1 MGRTQA
7 EGSAMPADP
16 SRTALVTGAN
26 SGLGLEAAAQLAEAG
41 WGRVI
46 ITSRNDD
53 KANGSRSQLI
63 ERTGR
68 DVFEPLTLDLAHL
81 DTVEKAAAQLASH
94 GVEID
99 FLLLNAG
106 ILPGRDATHN
116 DDGIEMTYAAA
127 LLGHHLLTARLLE
140 RNVLAPDARIV
151 IAGSEAARG
160 DVPMMNVVD
169 MPAFA
174 AEHFSGDLEAAVDSH
189 ARMAAPVRHKTGNT
203 YANVKMFNA
212 WWAAALARR
221 LPAGMAVNAVS
232 PGSAPD
238 TNAARHQG
246 FMMRKVLL
254 PMMKAMPKRMA
265 MAGSVETA
273 AGRYL
278 QAADFADDVSGQFF
292 ASPPKKMI
300 GDLTKVD
307 LPHINDEASQ
317 EAAWNVVVRL
327 ARGADVRLARGA
339 DVRLARGADVRLAR
353 GADVRLARDADVKA
367 AS

>member
-41 WGRVI
+41 WSRVI

-94 GVEID
+94 GIEID

-160 DVPMMNVVD
+160 DVPMMNAGGC
-169 MPAFA
+169 P
-174 AEHFSGDLEAAVDSH
+174 DS
-189 ARMAAPVRHKTGNT
+189 
-203 YANVKMFNA
+203 
-212 WWAAALARR
+212 
-221 LPAGMAVNAVS
+221 
-232 PGSAPD
+232 
-238 TNAARHQG
+238 
-246 FMMRKVLL
+246 
-254 PMMKAMPKRMA
+254 
-265 MAGSVETA
+265 
-273 AGRYL
+273 
-278 QAADFADDVSGQFF
+278 
-292 ASPPKKMI
+292 
-300 GDLTKVD
+300 
-307 LPHINDEASQ
+307 
-317 EAAWNVVVRL
+317 
-327 ARGADVRLARGA
+327 RGT
-339 DVRLARGADVRLAR
+339 
-353 GADVRLARDADVKA
+353 
-367 AS
+367 

>member
-1 MGRTQA
+1 
-7 EGSAMPADP
+7 
-16 SRTALVTGAN
+16 
-26 SGLGLEAAAQLAEAG
+26 
-41 WGRVI
+41 
-46 ITSRNDD
+46 
-53 KANGSRSQLI
+53 
-63 ERTGR
+63 
-68 DVFEPLTLDLAHL
+68 
-81 DTVEKAAAQLASH
+81 
-94 GVEID
+94 
-99 FLLLNAG
+99 
-106 ILPGRDATHN
+106 
-116 DDGIEMTYAAA
+116 
-127 LLGHHLLTARLLE
+127 
-140 RNVLAPDARIV
+140 
-151 IAGSEAARG
+151 
-160 DVPMMNVVD
+160 

-353 GADVRLARDADVKA
+353 DADVKA